1 MALPLPNKEW
11 VEGETLVQNSL
22 DACVT
27 YIKNC
32 LLLLFIFEMDFEF
45 GTGETTML

>member
-11 VEGETLVQNSL
+11 VEGETLVQNSW

-27 YIKNC
+27 YNKK
-32 LLLLFIFEMDFEF
+32 LPFVAFHL
-45 GTGETTML
+45 